1 MLLDRA
7 EQSKTEQSR
16 AEKSRGADWMLLWT
30 GINGSS
36 RADLQL
42 LTNSWSWTLERDQRG
57 IKMVEVVETI
67 KEVVAVH

>member
-1 MLLDRA
+1 
-7 EQSKTEQSR
+7 
-16 AEKSRGADWMLLWT
+16 MLLWT